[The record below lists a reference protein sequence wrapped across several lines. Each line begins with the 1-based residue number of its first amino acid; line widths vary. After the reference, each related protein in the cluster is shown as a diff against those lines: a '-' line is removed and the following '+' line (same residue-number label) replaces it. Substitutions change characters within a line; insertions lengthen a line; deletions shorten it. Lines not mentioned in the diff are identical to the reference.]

1 MNPIVTTSI
10 DPTLAALSFA
20 FAVIGSFIAL
30 NAASRI
36 RGTDGRLQTGN
47 ILVAGIALG
56 GIGVWTMHFIGMLA
70 LKMDTGSSYAAIE
83 TGISLIA
90 AIAATSL
97 SLGFAAKAPEKLG
110 RLMVAGVLLGM
121 SVVVMHYLGM
131 YGLKIVG
138 YVQWD
143 FALVGLSVAIAV
155 VAATAAL
162 WLAFNSAS
170 LGKRVAAAVI
180 MGIAVC
186 AMHHRQPQRHSSRL
200 CLHSRL
206 RAAFAGDR
214 RGHDHGPDPVDPAVA
229 AVGQCQARHAQ
240 NVARLS
246 PESMRARPSGRNAC
260 MRRHRARNGAPGPT
274 IMAE

>member
-10 DPTLAALSFA
+10 DLTLAALSFA

-186 AMHHRQPQRHSSRL
+186 AMHYTGMLAAEFICTTDNRNTIPQRFAYIPAFELPSLVILVGTTMGLILSIQQWLQSVSAKPVTPKMSR
-200 CLHSRL
+200 
-206 RAAFAGDR
+206 A
-214 RGHDHGPDPVDPAVA
+214 
-229 AVGQCQARHAQ
+229 
-240 NVARLS
+240 
-246 PESMRARPSGRNAC
+246 
-260 MRRHRARNGAPGPT
+260 
-274 IMAE
+274 